1 MDGCT
6 RDVRAIRA
14 MKFPVFHGGIAPLD
28 SKGRARI
35 MALDIPIEC
44 GGVYVVPGDLVVGDV
59 DGLVVIPQSVEEKVL
74 EIAFKKVSGESN
86 TLKDLQRGDKLA
98 DVFARYGIL

>member
-1 MDGCT
+1 
-6 RDVRAIRA
+6 
-14 MKFPVFHGGIAPLD
+14 
-28 SKGRARI
+28 
-35 MALDIPIEC
+35 
-44 GGVYVVPGDLVVGDV
+44 VVPGDLVVGDV

>member
-1 MDGCT
+1 
-6 RDVRAIRA
+6 
-14 MKFPVFHGGIAPLD
+14 
-28 SKGRARI
+28 

-44 GGVYVVPGDLVVGDV
+44 AGVFVMPGDLIVGDV
-59 DGLVVIPQSVEEKVL
+59 DGLVVVPQREEDKVL

-86 TLKDLQRGDKLA
+86 TLRDLQRGDKLA